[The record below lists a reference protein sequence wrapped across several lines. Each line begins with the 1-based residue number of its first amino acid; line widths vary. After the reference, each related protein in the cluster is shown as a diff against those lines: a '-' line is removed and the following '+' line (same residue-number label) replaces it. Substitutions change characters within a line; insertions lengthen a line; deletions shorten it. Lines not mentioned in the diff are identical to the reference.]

1 VNGIKKRL
9 ARLFVATAWLVA
21 LTSAGLQAQQDVAG
35 TWQGTLQAGRELRTV
50 VKIDKADGGEL
61 KAVVYSIDQGGA
73 AMPAGNV
80 TFQGSTL
87 KFTVPGVGA
96 TFEGKMSADGRTM
109 TGTMTQGDRP
119 LPLNLTRANADTA
132 WAIPAPPA
140 RVAPMAAGASP
151 SFEVAT
157 IKPSAPDR
165 PGKLFNVQGRTF
177 RTVNTTLADLI
188 TFMYDVHTAQLIGG
202 PSWMTTEK
210 YDISGQPDLPGAP
223 SLNQWKGMMQKLL
236 TDRFKLVFHREKK
249 ELTVYALTVAKTGH
263 KLTKNDSDP
272 NGLPALFFRG
282 LGMLPVR
289 NATMGEFAGT
299 MQGAVLDRPVVDQ
312 TGLQGR
318 FDFTLNWTP
327 DETQF
332 GGLGV
337 RVPPPA
343 DNASAPPG
351 LFTAIQEQ
359 LGLKLDSARAPVE
372 VFVIDRAEKP
382 SEN

>member
-1 VNGIKKRL
+1 
-9 ARLFVATAWLVA
+9 
-21 LTSAGLQAQQDVAG
+21 
-35 TWQGTLQAGRELRTV
+35 
-50 VKIDKADGGEL
+50 
-61 KAVVYSIDQGGA
+61 
-73 AMPAGNV
+73 
-80 TFQGSTL
+80 
-87 KFTVPGVGA
+87 
-96 TFEGKMSADGRTM
+96 
-109 TGTMTQGDRP
+109 
-119 LPLNLTRANADTA
+119 
-132 WAIPAPPA
+132 
-140 RVAPMAAGASP
+140 MAADASP

-177 RTVNTTLADLI
+177 RTVNTTLADMI
-188 TFMYDVHTAQLIGG
+188 TFMYDIHTAQIVGG
-202 PSWMTTEK
+202 PAWMTTEK
-210 YDISGQPDLPGAP
+210 YDVTGQPDLPGAA
-223 SLNQWKGMMQKLL
+223 SLNQWKGMMRKML
-236 TDRFKLVFHREKK
+236 TDRFKLAFHKDTRE
-249 ELTVYALTVAKTGH
+249 LSVYALTVATTGH

-289 NATMGEFAGT
+289 NDDGRICGHDA
-299 MQGAVLDRPVVDQ
+299 GAVLDRPVVDQ

-337 RVPPPA
+337 RVPPPP
-343 DNASAPPG
+343 DNANAPPG

-359 LGLKLDSARAPVE
+359 LGLKLDPAKAPVE